1 MKKILIYTIAMLG
14 LVSCISNDIPYPV
27 LIPNI
32 TSLEVAG
39 SEQVD
44 IDFAKRTVTVHFS
57 ETTDLRNVNIRSVEF
72 DQEMTTS
79 SLEIVGTH
87 DLSKNPL
94 VFTLTTYNEY
104 EWRIV
109 AVRDIERYFTVNG
122 QVGST
127 VIDAENC
134 RVILSVGKLADLTK
148 LQVTSAKLGPEGDVT
163 VYDPTLASIVGTA
176 QDFSDVYNVTVSAFG
191 ATEVW
196 SIYVEV
202 VESSVSLGKVDPWT
216 TEAYVNS
223 VGVAGME
230 NGFQYRRK
238 GDDTWMDVPNDAIT
252 SDGGSFV
259 GHITGLRPETEYEVL
274 AYCGNDRTD
283 AKEFTTGAAV
293 QLPNSSFEY
302 VSKVAG
308 GDYYKFYD
316 PSCGVDE
323 GKTMFWGSGNG
334 EGSEGVSGSAGLGV
348 IITTVDTKD
357 KVDGKQSVC
366 AQTSETLGM
375 LAAGNLFTGQF
386 AGLVGTEG
394 GKVNFGRPWTSR
406 PRALKLYCKYSTGKM
421 NIINGMP
428 SGVSLSSADYDRAQ
442 IKVAVGNWDY
452 RTYGGTPDSPVLV
465 NTTDSKTFVDFAVDN
480 STIAYGELTVYND
493 GYTINRGTKVSGS
506 TEAWVEYTIPL
517 DYSKVDELPTH
528 IIISCAASQ
537 YGDYFT
543 GYSKSKLWLDA
554 FELIY

>member
-259 GHITGLRPETEYEVL
+259 GHITGLQPETEYEVL
-274 AYCGNDRTD
+274 AYCGNDRT
-283 AKEFTTGAAV
+283 
-293 QLPNSSFEY
+293 SYS
-302 VSKVAG
+302 
-308 GDYYKFYD
+308 
-316 PSCGVDE
+316 
-323 GKTMFWGSGNG
+323 
-334 EGSEGVSGSAGLGV
+334 VSG
-348 IITTVDTKD
+348 
-357 KVDGKQSVC
+357 
-366 AQTSETLGM
+366 
-375 LAAGNLFTGQF
+375 
-386 AGLVGTEG
+386 
-394 GKVNFGRPWTSR
+394 W
-406 PRALKLYCKYSTGKM
+406 
-421 NIINGMP
+421 
-428 SGVSLSSADYDRAQ
+428 
-442 IKVAVGNWDY
+442 
-452 RTYGGTPDSPVLV
+452 SPVM
-465 NTTDSKTFVDFAVDN
+465 
-480 STIAYGELTVYND
+480 
-493 GYTINRGTKVSGS
+493 
-506 TEAWVEYTIPL
+506 
-517 DYSKVDELPTH
+517 
-528 IIISCAASQ
+528 
-537 YGDYFT
+537 
-543 GYSKSKLWLDA
+543 
-554 FELIY
+554 